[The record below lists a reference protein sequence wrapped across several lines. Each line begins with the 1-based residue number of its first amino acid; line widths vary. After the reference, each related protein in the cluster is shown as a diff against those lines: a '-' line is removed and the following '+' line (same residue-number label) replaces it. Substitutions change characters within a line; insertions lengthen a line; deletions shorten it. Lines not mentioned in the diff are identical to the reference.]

1 MGKALPCCS
10 AEQAPVA
17 AFGHSELMALQRES
31 RLVIVVFNEVCK
43 EKVFV
48 SSNNIFRGS
57 CLPLG

>member
-1 MGKALPCCS
+1 
-10 AEQAPVA
+10 VA